1 MTHTALYD
9 AFLEACQL
17 EGCPLCR
24 MQHAADLRYLERLF
38 YERVNDYSLREQ
50 LRASLGFCSEHARMA
65 LDEVQ
70 GKALG
75 LAIIYDDLLRV
86 ALEQIDKQ
94 HMLMPAQKKCPACQ
108 NQDEITA
115 WVLSEI
121 SKHILSVKLQSVFA
135 ASQGLCFAHLR
146 QAQAVL
152 RDPGK
157 RNVLIKLQ
165 REVMQALRSDLAE
178 YIRKNDYRFIAEPSG
193 VERDAWIRAVRM
205 VA

>member
-1 MTHTALYD
+1 
-9 AFLEACQL
+9 
-17 EGCPLCR
+17 
-24 MQHAADLRYLERLF
+24 
-38 YERVNDYSLREQ
+38 
-50 LRASLGFCSEHARMA
+50 
-65 LDEVQ
+65 
-70 GKALG
+70 
-75 LAIIYDDLLRV
+75 
-86 ALEQIDKQ
+86 
-94 HMLMPAQKKCPACQ
+94 MPTWLSS
-108 NQDEITA
+108 N
-115 WVLSEI
+115 LSEI